1 MRASTNCDDFD
12 AACLSRRHERE
23 CHRFAFPTAE
33 ALSFYHLVQRFF
45 FSGVGWDGTCRGD
58 VAHARRLCVN
68 VATVMQLEPARPVL
82 KGASSGTLWPTLGYA
97 LSPAPLSALR
107 FARLYPNEHTHRWSK
122 SKQGAPYTCIWF
134 FTCTAQL
141 AVRSYAWASTVLRTR
156 SSPPCSLAMC
166 SVSPETAE
174 RVRKYVDE
182 VSTNHLV
189 ETDDIVCPA
198 GHGAE
203 HVHLNEA
210 VWNARLRQPHSR
222 GFDPV
227 VFNCDSCGSSY
238 KLFEVVRAAMR
249 HAQERLGHPVPV
261 RGHMEGDLSFEDFE
275 QFRMNAEPEFNATHV
290 RQAVPQGIVVPTG
303 TF

>member
-1 MRASTNCDDFD
+1 MLGLPLLFARAQAPHAVLQC
-12 AACLSRRHERE
+12 A
-23 CHRFAFPTAE
+23 
-33 ALSFYHLVQRFF
+33 
-45 FSGVGWDGTCRGD
+45 GDGT
-58 VAHARRLCVN
+58 L
-68 VATVMQLEPARPVL
+68 
-82 KGASSGTLWPTLGYA
+82 
-97 LSPAPLSALR
+97 
-107 FARLYPNEHTHRWSK
+107 
-122 SKQGAPYTCIWF
+122 
-134 FTCTAQL
+134 
-141 AVRSYAWASTVLRTR
+141 
-156 SSPPCSLAMC
+156 

-227 VFNCDSCGSSY
+227 LFNCDSCGSSY
-238 KLFEVVRAAMR
+238 KLFEVVRAVMR

-261 RGHMEGDLSFEDFE
+261 RKHMEGDLSFEDFE

-290 RQAVPQGIVVPTG
+290 RQAVPQGVVVPTG